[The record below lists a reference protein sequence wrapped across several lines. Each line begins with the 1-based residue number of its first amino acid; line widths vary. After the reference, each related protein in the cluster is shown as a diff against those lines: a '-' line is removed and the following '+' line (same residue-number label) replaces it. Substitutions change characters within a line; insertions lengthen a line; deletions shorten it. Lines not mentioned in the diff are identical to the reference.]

1 MKNIYVKIINENDA
15 IKKQFKNK
23 DIVSI
28 KELLDKIEELNDHIE
43 YLEEKEEERGDKNE
57 RNK

>member
-1 MKNIYVKIINENDA
+1 MENIYVKITNENNA

-28 KELLDKIEELNDHIE
+28 KELLDKIEELNNHIE

-57 RNK
+57 